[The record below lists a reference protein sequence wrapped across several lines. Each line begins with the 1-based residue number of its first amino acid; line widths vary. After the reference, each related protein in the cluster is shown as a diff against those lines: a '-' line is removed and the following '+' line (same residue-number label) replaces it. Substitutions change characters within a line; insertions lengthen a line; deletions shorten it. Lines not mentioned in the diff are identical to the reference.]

1 MDDESRPRY
10 FNMRLTPPDRSRSN
24 RWPSSYERSLFRTI
38 RPLSAPLCGGQR
50 LRHLVLA
57 NRLVVILQKFA
68 PTPSPVNAVYPG
80 RRISSANVATFIKT
94 ARNHFMAK
102 PLVGVQDW
110 GCDYSRP

>member
-1 MDDESRPRY
+1 
-10 FNMRLTPPDRSRSN
+10 MRR
-24 RWPSSYERSLFRTI
+24 
-38 RPLSAPLCGGQR
+38 
-50 LRHLVLA
+50 
-57 NRLVVILQKFA
+57 FA

-110 GCDYSRP
+110 GFKDARKFSPGEADG